1 MQLADKL
8 EATRAK
14 VKADWEC
21 WKEANKQREALDLQI
36 NMLFLFEWDDLSEEA
51 LRDAVKCLRQRRN
64 AYEQMETEMAILSHF
79 VKSNKA
85 RATNTS
91 TYCHQFGSQHAKESD
106 KRKQRR
112 EIRKKARTTTGQD
125 VGSGEDC
132 QHRKQQSQG
141 QNCG

>member
-79 VKSNKA
+79 VESTRHGPPIHLPITINLNPSMPKSLIKGNK
-85 RATNTS
+85 
-91 TYCHQFGSQHAKESD
+91 GGK
-106 KRKQRR
+106 
-112 EIRKKARTTTGQD
+112 
-125 VGSGEDC
+125 
-132 QHRKQQSQG
+132 
-141 QNCG
+141 